1 MLHCSD
7 AYFTN
12 YKFDCLIISSYN
24 VIHHQAA
31 HTTEWCKSSE
41 FPLYPSSPIQPPNMP
56 PKSSDSAVNQEDCL
70 LLAIKAY
77 QNGQFQSKAAAA
89 TAFDVPPQTLQYQLC
104 SRTARSDTMP
114 NSQKLTKSEEYSLK
128 KWILDMDK

>member
-89 TAFDVPPQTLQYQLC
+89 TAFDMPPQTL
-104 SRTARSDTMP
+104 
-114 NSQKLTKSEEYSLK
+114 
-128 KWILDMDK
+128 